1 MASFATTLLS
11 VRIIRQ
17 VERDR
22 SLLPY
27 AVYRVGL
34 AGLVLARLRRA
45 ART

>member
-1 MASFATTLLS
+1 

-22 SLLPY
+22 SLAAH

-34 AGLVLARLRRA
+34 AGLVAARLRRA